1 MRLRDHP
8 LMTYHGVSNW
18 PPVWIQT
25 SEQRRVIPEMGI
37 LKHVHCFE
45 NEPCKTYLIID
56 HKNQVFVGRLLFSD
70 PSFWD
75 RVTRLL
81 KQKIGWPIKELG
93 ELNISER
100 PTVCD

>member
-8 LMTYHGVSNW
+8 LMTYNGVSNW

-45 NEPCKTYLIID
+45 MSRAK
-56 HKNQVFVGRLLFSD
+56 
-70 PSFWD
+70 
-75 RVTRLL
+75 
-81 KQKIGWPIKELG
+81 
-93 ELNISER
+93 
-100 PTVCD
+100 PT